1 MRTVRK
7 VLIPLCPFAALV
19 ATLIWP
25 PVAFAQRAE
34 APPQPSLSSV
44 PPVWLGYLI
53 MFVLLAVVLAV
64 SLMPSKRGHQD

>member
-1 MRTVRK
+1 M
-7 VLIPLCPFAALV
+7 
-19 ATLIWP
+19 ATLICP
-25 PVAFAQRAE
+25 AVALAQRAE
-34 APPQPSLSSV
+34 APPQPSLSGS